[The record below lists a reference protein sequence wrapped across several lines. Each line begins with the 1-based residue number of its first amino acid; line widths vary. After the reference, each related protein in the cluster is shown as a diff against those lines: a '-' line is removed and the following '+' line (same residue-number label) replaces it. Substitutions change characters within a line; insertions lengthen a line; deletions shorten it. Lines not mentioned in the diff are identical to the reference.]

1 MHEIPERRPERKI
14 DGRERDARQQ
24 DREREKDATDAF
36 RYSREMR
43 AFRARYNICQR

>member
-1 MHEIPERRPERKI
+1 MAEKEMLDSKI
-14 DGRERDARQQ
+14 
-24 DREREKDATDAF
+24 EREKDATDAF